1 MRHVEPKRDM
11 RILLIEDEPLL
22 GEAVATHL
30 KKIHTVDW
38 LQSLDAASEAIQTVA
53 YDLLLLDLNLPDGHG
68 IDLLRSV
75 RESGQPVP
83 VIIITARDQ
92 IRDRIEGLNAGADDY
107 VLKPFDLDE
116 LAARIH
122 SVQRRAAAM
131 PCPRLTIGAIE
142 VDQAARKIWRDG
154 EEIHLTAREWA
165 LLECFSRRLGT
176 IVSKAKLEEA
186 LYDFGSEIESNAV
199 EVYISRLRKKLG
211 SDTIRTLR
219 GLGYRMDRQQ

>member
-1 MRHVEPKRDM
+1 M

-30 KKIHTVDW
+30 KKIHAVDW
-38 LQSLDAASEAIQTVA
+38 LQSLDAASEAMQTVA

-68 IDLLRSV
+68 LSLLRSV
-75 RESGQPVP
+75 RQSGEPVP

-116 LAARIH
+116 LTARIH
-122 SVQRRAAAM
+122 SVQRRATAL
-131 PCPRLTIGAIE
+131 PCPRLTIGDIE
-142 VDQAARKIWRDG
+142 IDQAARKIWRDG
-154 EEIHLTAREWA
+154 EEILLTAREWT
-165 LLECFSRRLGT
+165 LLECFAQRLGS

-211 SDTIRTLR
+211 SDAIRTLR
-219 GLGYRMDRQQ
+219 GLGYRMDRER